1 MMEYDTFILTDLN
14 EVREDVEQ
22 EMIIRDLTPGR
33 KKYRCEFVKALISK
47 DSKKYPEC
55 LWPRLG
61 QGQCLWPRLGLGQW
75 VGEPWS
81 IKIAERV
88 EKIPERFR

>member
-1 MMEYDTFILTDLN
+1 MEYDTFILTDLN

-47 DSKKYPEC
+47 NPE
-55 LWPRLG
+55 RYSER
-61 QGQCLWPRLGLGQW
+61 LWPRLGLGQW

>member
-1 MMEYDTFILTDLN
+1 MKEYDTFVLTDLD

-22 EMIIRDLTPGR
+22 KMLIRDLTPGR

-47 DSKKYPEC
+47 NPEKYPDR

-61 QGQCLWPRLGLGQW
+61 QGQW
-75 VGEPWS
+75 VGQPWS
-81 IKIAERV
+81 IKNVERV
-88 EKIPERFR
+88 DKIPERYL